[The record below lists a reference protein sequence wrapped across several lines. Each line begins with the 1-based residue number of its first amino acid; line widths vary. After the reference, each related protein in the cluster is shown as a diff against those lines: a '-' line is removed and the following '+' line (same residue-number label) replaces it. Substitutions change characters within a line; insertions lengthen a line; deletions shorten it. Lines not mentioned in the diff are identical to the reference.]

1 MNKLTLRAR
10 LWILALVPVLGVIG
24 TSVFSMY
31 SANSVYSDLLER
43 IHQEA
48 FVAQSLV
55 INGDRDLYQAL
66 VAKQTL
72 LTRGPGP
79 EFDKTAGDFRENVA
93 QVRERLEEAEKL
105 LAGNR
110 KGWESFRQKD
120 GRESVF
126 QKFAALKAEFPNW
139 EAASEK
145 QIEDVRTGKTAP
157 GSTAEIE
164 DALFQKVRGN
174 INDIGEIL
182 DIGAENSALENRS
195 RMDRANM
202 TVFAVVLAV
211 ALAALVLA
219 FTTIRAIRRAVD
231 RILSASEAGRE
242 GNLTVRTTL
251 DGTDELAAVGGALD
265 GMLDSLRN
273 VVKDIQQKAAALSS
287 LSETTAA
294 SCEEVTSTTNEVAES
309 NTRLAE
315 EVTRGRT
322 GAGEASKM
330 VQEMNT
336 IILSAKELASSAD
349 QNSRQMA
356 SAAARGKETVAQSIG
371 HMENIRNAVGETEKL
386 ITELN
391 NYSARI
397 GVVGTTITSLADQTN
412 LLALNAAIEA
422 ARAGEAG
429 RGFAVVAE
437 EVRKLAEQSQQGARE
452 VAELVGKIL
461 EGTESAVKSMETSRK
476 GVEEGV
482 SIAHVAGEALEKIM
496 EATKSSVED
505 IRRIIAAT
513 EKEAEQ
519 SGHVIALIDDTT
531 SVMENA
537 DEQVQNVAASMEET
551 AAAMESVATGAT
563 EVSATAEDLR
573 KITERFV
580 VDGGTPPRGLA
591 LR

>member
-1 MNKLTLRAR
+1 
-10 LWILALVPVLGVIG
+10 
-24 TSVFSMY
+24 
-31 SANSVYSDLLER
+31 
-43 IHQEA
+43 
-48 FVAQSLV
+48 VAQSLV

-66 VAKQTL
+66 VARQAL
-72 LTRGPGP
+72 LAKGPGADF
-79 EFDKTAGDFRENVA
+79 EKNLKDFRDNVVQA
-93 QVRERLEEAEKL
+93 KDRLNQAEEILSAHRSGWAVFRLEGKP
-105 LAGNR
+105 
-110 KGWESFRQKD
+110 ESIFD
-120 GRESVF
+120 EF
-126 QKFAALKAEFPNW
+126 TALKADFPRW
-139 EAASEK
+139 ETASEK

-157 GSTAEIE
+157 GSSGEIE
-164 DALFQKVRGN
+164 DALFKTVRGN
-174 INDIGEIL
+174 INDIGEML
-182 DIGAENSALENRS
+182 DLGAEGSAADNRS

-202 TVFAVVLAV
+202 TVVAVVLAV
-211 ALAALVLA
+211 ALAALTLA

-231 RILSASEAGRE
+231 RILSASKAGRE
-242 GNLTVRTTL
+242 GNITVRTSL
-251 DGTDELAAVGGALD
+251 DGSDELAAVGGALD
-265 GMLDSLRN
+265 GMLDSLRT
-273 VVKDIQQKAAALSS
+273 VVTDIQHKAAALSA

-309 NTRLAE
+309 NSRLAE
-315 EVTRGRT
+315 EVSRGRT

-330 VQEMNT
+330 VQEMNS

-356 SAAARGKETVAQSIG
+356 SAAARGRETVAQSIG
-371 HMENIRNAVGETEKL
+371 HMENIRNAVGETEKH

-391 NYSARI
+391 NHSARI

-505 IRRIIAAT
+505 IRRIISAT

-519 SGHVIALIDDTT
+519 SGRVIALIDDTT

-551 AAAMESVATGAT
+551 AVAMESVATGAT

-573 KITERFV
+573 KITERFI
-580 VDGGTPPRGLA
+580 VDGGAPSRGLA

>member
-43 IHQEA
+43 IHKEA

-66 VAKQTL
+66 VAKQAL

-79 EFDKTAGDFRENVA
+79 DFEKNLKDFRENVV
-93 QVRERLEEAEKL
+93 QVKDRLNRAEQILSAHRSGWSDFRLEGKP
-105 LAGNR
+105 
-110 KGWESFRQKD
+110 ESIFD
-120 GRESVF
+120 EF
-126 QKFAALKAEFPNW
+126 TALKADFPRW
-139 EAASEK
+139 ETASEK

-157 GSTAEIE
+157 GASGEIE
-164 DALFQKVRGN
+164 DALFKTVRGN
-174 INDIGEIL
+174 INDIGEML
-182 DIGAENSALENRS
+182 DLGAEDSAADNRS
-195 RMDRANM
+195 RMDRTNM

-242 GNLTVRTTL
+242 GNLTVRTSL
-251 DGTDELAAVGGALD
+251 DGSDELAAVGGALD
-265 GMLDSLRN
+265 GMLDSLRK
-273 VVKDIQQKAAALSS
+273 VVTDIQQKSAALSA

-309 NTRLAE
+309 NSRLAE
-315 EVTRGRT
+315 EVNRGRT

-330 VQEMNT
+330 VREMNS

-356 SAAARGKETVAQSIG
+356 AAAARGKETVAQSIG

-386 ITELN
+386 ITDLN

-496 EATKSSVED
+496 DATKSSVED

-513 EKEAEQ
+513 DKEAEQ
-519 SGHVIALIDDTT
+519 SGRVIALIEDTA
-531 SVMENA
+531 SVMGNA

-573 KITERFV
+573 KITERFI
-580 VDGGTPPRGLA
+580 VDGTPTRGLA